1 MHPLLK
7 GISLEPINMT
17 NIRTMT
23 STFTTDGD
31 RDPCQFHT
39 NCNGHVSMIDTAEG
53 PVPTVTAQQMARVVR
68 QRRRLRFAKQ
78 QQRLTEFS
86 DWLHEELRPQGTQQ
100 TRALKRALLSFR
112 MVKQKSNHA
121 LRVRFAR
128 FVRTNNVLRIHWA
141 GLEQAIGAGNVSP
154 AMVHCIASCIPI
166 GAPPCEPETQAAF
179 AAWVRKSKRALAHF
193 GVLDKLVNFTG

>member
-1 MHPLLK
+1 M
-7 GISLEPINMT
+7 
-17 NIRTMT
+17 
-23 STFTTDGD
+23 
-31 RDPCQFHT
+31 
-39 NCNGHVSMIDTAEG
+39 
-53 PVPTVTAQQMARVVR
+53 VR

-78 QQRLTEFS
+78 QQRLREFS

-141 GLEQAIGAGNVSP
+141 GLEQAIGGKACLFASMSRFVLCCVAANACMFILQP
-154 AMVHCIASCIPI
+154 AMLAQPWSTASRH
-166 GAPPCEPETQAAF
+166 AF
-179 AAWVRKSKRALAHF
+179 P
-193 GVLDKLVNFTG
+193 